1 VDRINEM
8 LTRLSELSEGDMSD
22 LEGSI
27 LSEFKT
33 VEQQEPTA
41 EIVETMTALADALD
55 AVRGEQT
62 SRATLHQE
70 LAAKAAEASARVQ
83 EIVEVPLDELK
94 DADKDEEEEA
104 PPEEAPEEDEEEEKP
119 EDILFAAETDSS
131 AELASTPPAAPE
143 NPDTP
148 KTPVTPETPAVPE
161 PPKEPETPPQP
172 PVEPAPPTEAAA
184 AVETADAAPAAD
196 PAPVPE
202 AEASVPSEPVQTA
215 TPIEENPVAAS
226 ATDVVVKPPAEAQ
239 ATLPRPLVSVTA
251 GADIPGK
258 SAGSDFSDLHDV
270 SEAFVKRLHALR
282 RVTGGDGEQHI
293 VASIHADYPEDRTLY
308 AGSAGENWEKI
319 RKITSREALVAAVT
333 CYPLDTQFNLFGV
346 GSADRPVRDSLA
358 VFSAD
363 RGGLRFYSAPT
374 LGAIPQDGTGPV
386 GTWKQDQSVT
396 SVAGA
401 SLSGVKPCYTVVCS
415 DEKTALLEAVSLC
428 LTFDN
433 LAARANPENV
443 ARNNELALIFHAR
456 ATELATLAKIKA
468 GGTAVTAKNYNVGA
482 AREFFA
488 QVDGISSA
496 YRYKYRLG
504 ARDPLRVVA
513 PLWFRDMLRADI
525 AQQMPGDG
533 LESLSVSQSMIDGW
547 FRERNINVTWSLDS
561 IASAPVTT
569 TGAFGATV
577 EWDLFAEGTWLYL
590 DGGTLDIGVI
600 RDSTLV
606 GSNDYK
612 TFTEEFTAVALI
624 GDESLHVTST
634 VVAAGAAAALEDN
647 FS

>member
-22 LEGSI
+22 LEGTI

-41 EIVETMTALADALD
+41 DVVETMTALADALD

-62 SRATLHQE
+62 SRAALHQE
-70 LAAKAAEASARVQ
+70 LTAKAAEASARVQ
-83 EIVEVPLDELK
+83 EIVEVPLEELK
-94 DADKDEEEEA
+94 GDEEEEEEV
-104 PPEEAPEEDEEEEKP
+104 PPIEEEVPEEEEEPKP
-119 EDILFAAETDSS
+119 EDILMSTEPKPA
-131 AELASTPPAAPE
+131 AELASNVPAATE
-143 NPDTP
+143 S
-148 KTPVTPETPAVPE
+148 
-161 PPKEPETPPQP
+161 
-172 PVEPAPPTEAAA
+172 VEQAPAAA
-184 AVETADAAPAAD
+184 EASAAPAPAPEPVPAPVPAAEAAVVEAEAPAPAPVAD
-196 PAPVPE
+196 PAPVAA
-202 AEASVPSEPVQTA
+202 AEASTPSEPVQTA

-226 ATDVVVKPPAEAQ
+226 ATDVVVKPPADAQ
-239 ATLPRPLVSVTA
+239 VTLPHTPVSVTA

-293 VASIHADYPEDRTLY
+293 VASIHADYPEERTLY
-308 AGSAGENWEKI
+308 AGSAGDNWEKI
-319 RKITSREALVAAVT
+319 RKITSREALVAAIT
-333 CYPLDTQFNLFGV
+333 CYPLETQFNLFGV

-358 VFSAD
+358 VFNAD
-363 RGGLRFYSAPT
+363 RGGLRYYSAPT
-374 LGAIPQDGTGPV
+374 LAAIPQDGTGPV
-386 GTWKQDQSVT
+386 GVWKQDQSVV

-443 ARNNELALIFHAR
+443 ARHNELALIFHAR
-456 ATELATLAKIKA
+456 ATELATLGKIKA

-488 QVDGISSA
+488 QVDGIASA

-504 ARDPLRVVA
+504 ARDPLRAIA
-513 PLWFRDMLRADI
+513 PLWFRDMIRADL
-525 AQQMPGDG
+525 AMQMPGDG
-533 LESLSVSQSMIDGW
+533 LDSLGVSQAAIDGW

-561 IASAPVTT
+561 VAAAPVTT
-569 TGAFGATV
+569 TGAFNATV

-634 VVAAGAAAALEDN
+634 VAAAGAAAALEDN
-647 FS
+647 YS

>member
-1 VDRINEM
+1 MDRINEM
-8 LTRLSELSEGDMSD
+8 LTRLSELSEGEMSD
-22 LEGSI
+22 LEGTI

-33 VEQQEPTA
+33 VEQQEPTTDVVDA
-41 EIVETMTALADALD
+41 MTALADALD

-62 SRATLHQE
+62 SRAALHQE

-83 EIVEVPLDELK
+83 QANEVPL
-94 DADKDEEEEA
+94 EEVST
-104 PPEEAPEEDEEEEKP
+104 EDEEEDTPPEEVAPDEEDEPKP
-119 EDILFAAETDSS
+119 EDILMSTEPEPAAELSS
-131 AELASTPPAAPE
+131 S
-143 NPDTP
+143 DTP
-148 KTPVTPETPAVPE
+148 APAVTEAVEQAPAVAE
-161 PPKEPETPPQP
+161 AATIA
-172 PVEPAPPTEAAA
+172 EPATEAAVVVEEASEA
-184 AVETADAAPAAD
+184 AASV
-196 PAPVPE
+196 APV
-202 AEASVPSEPVQTA
+202 EASTPSEPVQTA

-239 ATLPRPLVSVTA
+239 VTTIPRPPVTVTA

-258 SAGSDFSDLHDV
+258 SAGSEFSDLRDV
-270 SEAFVKRLHALR
+270 SNAFVDRLHALR

-308 AGSAGENWEKI
+308 AGSAGDNWEKI
-319 RKITSREALVAAVT
+319 RKITSREALVAAIN
-333 CYPLDTQFNLFGV
+333 CYPLETQFNLFGV
-346 GSADRPVRDSLA
+346 GTADRPVRDSLA

-363 RGGLRFYSAPT
+363 RGGLRYYSAPT
-374 LGAIPQDGTGPV
+374 LAAIPSDGTGPV
-386 GTWKQDQSVT
+386 GIWKQDQSVT

-456 ATELATLAKIKA
+456 ATELATLGKIKT

-504 ARDPLRVVA
+504 ARDPLRVIA